1 MLTNPPPPRS
11 PKSSIDIPALQED
24 LSDVL
29 ASAAELSNTRAA
41 KVVGYR
47 SEQHAS
53 LDLGS
58 FLVFFNESWRFVVG
72 CEVICRRMIVGLRGA
87 VVSQVRTSNT
97 LGGVMHMFMM
107 VAGVVGEGVLADVPP
122 GTDIAVCEIGRGRTL
137 ESGGGDVGITTN
149 SGCTRRFCRP

>member
-1 MLTNPPPPRS
+1 M
-11 PKSSIDIPALQED
+11 
-24 LSDVL
+24 
-29 ASAAELSNTRAA
+29 
-41 KVVGYR
+41 
-47 SEQHAS
+47 
-53 LDLGS
+53 
-58 FLVFFNESWRFVVG
+58 FFNESWRFVVG

-97 LGGVMHMFMM
+97 FLGGDALLIM
-107 VAGVVGEGVLADVPP
+107 GVVGEGVLADVPP